1 MRRVFHADYVGDLG
15 PMDYE
20 RARLAAAGAELVAAR
35 CADAGE
41 LIARAAGA
49 QVVWLEWTPHIDR
62 AVLAALPEC
71 ELVMRWG
78 AGYDQIDVAA
88 ATELGVAVANAPA
101 YSTENVAEH
110 TLALLLAL
118 ARGVVADDR
127 AMRAGQWREPP
138 AGQQR
143 PVGHQRP
150 IDHQRLSGHTL
161 GIIGLGRI
169 GRRVA
174 ELGLAFGCR
183 VIGHDVR
190 ADPAVP
196 PGVERAGLAEVVA
209 AADYLTV
216 HTPLAAP
223 TTHLVSADL
232 LAGAKPGLL
241 FVNTSRGP
249 IVDTAALLAA
259 IDAGI
264 VAGAA
269 LDVFETEPLPAG
281 SPLRSRP
288 EIVLTPH
295 EASSSAE
302 AEDDLR
308 AEMCDATIAWFT
320 EGWAGSVVNPEVRG
334 KLRRVAG

>member
-20 RARLAAAGAELVAAR
+20 RAALAAAGAELVIAR
-35 CADAGE
+35 CADTAE
-41 LIARAAGA
+41 LAARAAGA
-49 QVVWLEWTPHIDR
+49 QVIWLEWTPHIDR
-62 AVLAALPEC
+62 AALAALPEC

-88 ATELGVAVANAPA
+88 ATEMGVAVANAPA

-127 AMRAGQWREPP
+127 AMRAGLWREPP
-138 AGQQR
+138 I
-143 PVGHQRP
+143 P
-150 IDHQRLSGHTL
+150 HQRLSGHTL

-174 ELGLAFGCR
+174 GLGLAFGCR
-183 VIGHDVR
+183 VIGYDVR
-190 ADPAVP
+190 DDPAVP
-196 PGVERAGLAEVVA
+196 PGVELASPAEVVA

-216 HTPLAAP
+216 HTPLADA
-223 TTHLVSADL
+223 TRHLVSADL
-232 LAGAKPGLL
+232 LAKAKPGLL

-249 IVDTAALLAA
+249 IVDTGALLAA

-269 LDVFETEPLPAG
+269 LDVFETEPLPAD

-308 AEMCDATIAWFT
+308 AEMCQTTIEWFT
-320 EGWAGSVVNPEVRG
+320 EGWAASVVNPEVRG
-334 KLRRVAG
+334 NLRRDT

>member
-20 RARLAAAGAELVAAR
+20 RATLAAAGAELTVAR
-35 CADAGE
+35 CATAEE

-62 AVLAALPEC
+62 AVLAALAEC

-110 TLALLLAL
+110 TMALLLAL

-127 AMRAGQWREPP
+127 AMRAGLWREPP
-138 AGQQR
+138 IAHQR
-143 PVGHQRP
+143 PVS
-150 IDHQRLSGHTL
+150 HQRLSGHTL

-190 ADPAVP
+190 EDLDLPDQ
-196 PGVERAGLAEVVA
+196 VERADAAEVVA

-216 HTPLAAP
+216 HTPLGEQ
-223 TTHLVSADL
+223 TRHLVNGDL

-241 FVNTSRGP
+241 LVNTSRGP

-259 IDAGI
+259 IDSGI
-264 VAGAA
+264 VAAAA
-269 LDVFETEPLPAG
+269 LDVFETEPLPAD

-295 EASSSAE
+295 EAASSAE

-308 AEMCDATIAWFT
+308 AEMCQATIQWFT
-320 EGWAGSVVNPEVRG
+320 EGWADSVVNPEVRTR
-334 KLRRVAG
+334 LRRVR

>member
-20 RARLAAAGAELVAAR
+20 RARLATAGAELAAAR
-35 CADAGE
+35 CATGEE

-62 AVLAALPEC
+62 AVLAALTEC

-78 AGYDQIDVAA
+78 VGYDQIDVAA
-88 ATELGVAVANAPA
+88 ATELGVAVANAPS
-101 YSTENVAEH
+101 YGTENVAEH
-110 TLALLLAL
+110 TMALLLAL

-127 AMRAGQWREPP
+127 AMRAGLWREPP
-138 AGQQR
+138 IA
-143 PVGHQRP
+143 
-150 IDHQRLSGHTL
+150 HQRLSGHTL
-161 GIIGLGRI
+161 GILGLGRI

-174 ELGLAFGCR
+174 ELGVAFGCR

-190 ADPAVP
+190 EEIALPD
-196 PGVERAGLAEVVA
+196 GVERASAAEVVA

-216 HTPLAAP
+216 HTPLGEQ
-223 TTHLVSADL
+223 TRHLVNRDL
-232 LAGAKPGLL
+232 LAKARPGLL
-241 FVNTSRGP
+241 LVNTSRGP
-249 IVDTAALLAA
+249 IVDTDALLAA

-269 LDVFETEPLPAG
+269 LDVFETEPLPAD

-308 AEMCDATIAWFT
+308 AEMCQATIQWFT
-320 EGWAGSVVNPEVRG
+320 EGWADSVVNPQVRTR
-334 KLRRVAG
+334 LRRGR

>member
-1 MRRVFHADYVGDLG
+1 MRRVFHADYVGDLE
-15 PMDYE
+15 PFDYE
-20 RARLAAAGAELVAAR
+20 RAALAKADAELVVAR
-35 CADAGE
+35 CQDGDE

-49 QVVWLEWTPHIDR
+49 QVVWLEWTPPVDR
-62 AVLAALPEC
+62 KVLAALTDVG
-71 ELVMRWG
+71 LVMRWG

-110 TLALLLAL
+110 TMALLLCL
-118 ARGVVADDR
+118 ARGIVADNR
-127 AMRAGQWREPP
+127 AMSAGLWREPP
-138 AGQQR
+138 
-143 PVGHQRP
+143 
-150 IDHQRLSGHTL
+150 IEHQRLSGHTL

-183 VIGHDVR
+183 VLAHDVR
-190 ADPAVP
+190 PDLDVPA
-196 PGVERAGLAEVVA
+196 GVERHSLPDLVA
-209 AADYLTV
+209 QADYLTV
-216 HTPLAAP
+216 HVPLGEP
-223 TTHLVSADL
+223 TRHLVDAGL

-241 FVNTSRGP
+241 LVNTSRGP
-249 IVDTAALLAA
+249 IVDADALLAA
-259 IDAGI
+259 IDAGT

-295 EASSSAE
+295 EAASSAE
-302 AEDDLR
+302 AVDDLR
-308 AEMCDATIAWFT
+308 AEMCQATIQWFT
-320 EGWAGSVVNPEVRG
+320 QGWADSIVNPEVRAN
-334 KLRRVAG
+334 LRTPR

>member
-15 PMDYE
+15 SMDYE
-20 RARLAAAGAELVAAR
+20 RARLATAGAELAAAR
-35 CADAGE
+35 CATGE
-41 LIARAAGA
+41 ELAARAAGA

-62 AVLAALPEC
+62 AVLAALTEC

-78 AGYDQIDVAA
+78 VGYDQIDVAA

-101 YSTENVAEH
+101 YGTENVAEH
-110 TLALLLAL
+110 TMALLLAL

-127 AMRAGQWREPP
+127 AMRAGLWREPP
-138 AGQQR
+138 TA
-143 PVGHQRP
+143 HQRP
-150 IDHQRLSGHTL
+150 ISHQRLSGHTL

-190 ADPAVP
+190 EDLDLPD
-196 PGVERAGLAEVVA
+196 GVERADAAEVVA

-216 HTPLAAP
+216 HTPLGEQ
-223 TTHLVSADL
+223 TRHLVNGDL

-241 FVNTSRGP
+241 LVNTSRGP
-249 IVDTAALLAA
+249 IVDTAALLTA
-259 IDAGI
+259 IDSGI
-264 VAGAA
+264 VAAAA
-269 LDVFETEPLPAG
+269 LDVFETEPLPAD

-295 EASSSAE
+295 EAASSAE
-302 AEDDLR
+302 AEDELR
-308 AEMCDATIAWFT
+308 AEMCQATIQWFT
-320 EGWAGSVVNPEVRG
+320 EGWADSVVNPEVRT
-334 KLRRVAG
+334 KLRRGQ

>member
-1 MRRVFHADYVGDLG
+1 MNRVFHADYVGDLG

-20 RARLAAAGAELVAAR
+20 RATLAAAGAELVAAR

-41 LIARAAGA
+41 LIDRAAGA
-49 QVVWLEWTPHIDR
+49 QVVWLEWTPPIDR

-88 ATELGVAVANAPA
+88 ATDLGVAVANAPA
-101 YSTENVAEH
+101 YCTENVAEH

-118 ARGVVADDR
+118 SRGVVADDR
-127 AMRAGQWREPP
+127 AMRAGRWREPP

-143 PVGHQRP
+143 PVG
-150 IDHQRLSGHTL
+150 HQRLSGHTL

-190 ADPAVP
+190 ADAAGP

-216 HTPLAAP
+216 HTPLAEQ
-223 TTHLVSADL
+223 TRHLVSADL
-232 LAGAKPGLL
+232 LAGARPGLL

-259 IDAGI
+259 IDAGV

-269 LDVFETEPLPAG
+269 LDVFETEPLPAD

-308 AEMCDATIAWFT
+308 AEMCQATIGWFT
-320 EGWAGSVVNPEVRG
+320 EGWADSVVNPEVRG
-334 KLRRVAG
+334 KLRRGQLT

>member
-1 MRRVFHADYVGDLG
+1 MKRVFHADYVGDLG

-20 RARLAAAGAELVAAR
+20 RATLAAAGAELVAAR
-35 CADAGE
+35 CADADE

-88 ATELGVAVANAPA
+88 ATDLGVAVANAPA
-101 YSTENVAEH
+101 YCTENVAEH

-127 AMRAGQWREPP
+127 AMRAGLWREPP
-138 AGQQR
+138 IA
-143 PVGHQRP
+143 
-150 IDHQRLSGHTL
+150 HQRLSGHTL

-183 VIGHDVR
+183 VIGYDVR

-196 PGVERAGLAEVVA
+196 PGVELAGLAEVVA

-223 TTHLVSADL
+223 TRHLVSADL

-249 IVDTAALLAA
+249 IVDTEALLAA
-259 IDAGI
+259 VDAGV

-269 LDVFETEPLPAG
+269 LDVFETEPLPAD

-308 AEMCDATIAWFT
+308 AEMCQATIGWFT
-320 EGWAGSVVNPEVRG
+320 EGWADSVVNPQVRG
-334 KLRRVAG
+334 KLRRKQSA

>member
-20 RARLAAAGAELVAAR
+20 RATLAAAGAELVAAR
-35 CADAGE
+35 CATPADLVA
-41 LIARAAGA
+41 AAAGA

-62 AVLAALPEC
+62 DMLAALPDC

-78 AGYDQIDVAA
+78 AGYDQIDVAG

-101 YSTENVAEH
+101 YCTENVAEH

-118 ARGVVADDR
+118 VRGVVADDR
-127 AMRAGQWREPP
+127 AMRAGLWREPP
-138 AGQQR
+138 PGQPR
-143 PVGHQRP
+143 PVG
-150 IDHQRLSGHTL
+150 HQRLSGHTL

-183 VIGHDVR
+183 VIGYDVR
-190 ADPAVP
+190 DDPAGP
-196 PGVERAGLAEVVA
+196 PGVERASLAEVVA

-216 HTPLAAP
+216 HTPLAGP
-223 TTHLVSADL
+223 TRHLVDADL

-249 IVDTAALLAA
+249 IVDTGALLAA
-259 IDAGI
+259 VDAGI

-281 SPLRSRP
+281 SLLRSRP

-308 AEMCDATIAWFT
+308 AEMCQATIGWFT
-320 EGWAGSVVNPEVRG
+320 EGWADSVVNPQVRD
-334 KLRRVAG
+334 KLRRGQPA

>member
-1 MRRVFHADYVGDLG
+1 
-15 PMDYE
+15 MDYE
-20 RARLAAAGAELVAAR
+20 RATLAAAGAELVAAR
-35 CADAGE
+35 CATPADLVA
-41 LIARAAGA
+41 AAAGA

-62 AVLAALPEC
+62 DTLAALPEC

-101 YSTENVAEH
+101 YCTENVAEH

-118 ARGVVADDR
+118 VRGVAADDR
-127 AMRAGQWREPP
+127 AMRAGLWREPP
-138 AGQQR
+138 PGQRR
-143 PVGHQRP
+143 PVG
-150 IDHQRLSGHTL
+150 HQRLSGHTL

-190 ADPAVP
+190 DDAAVP
-196 PGVERAGLAEVVA
+196 PGVERASLAEVVA
-209 AADYLTV
+209 AADFLTV
-216 HTPLAAP
+216 HTPLAGP
-223 TTHLVSADL
+223 TRHLVDAGL

-249 IVDTAALLAA
+249 IVDTEALLSAVS
-259 IDAGI
+259 AGI

-269 LDVFETEPLPAG
+269 LDVFETEPLPAD

-308 AEMCDATIAWFT
+308 AEMCQATIQWFT
-320 EGWAGSVVNPEVRG
+320 AGWADSVVNPQVRD
-334 KLRRVAG
+334 KLRRGQPA